1 MAHQDAV
8 AEPRIPGIDFQP
20 EEESPP
26 ATAEEAA
33 PRRQG
38 GPVSS
43 YTMIEPRL
51 KVIYGRFYKE
61 SYFSPE
67 STIDT
72 LNKELIAIACSLL
85 AKCEGCLDGHIQKA
99 LEAGAS
105 KEQISEAIAIAIGI
119 NAAAVVDQT
128 DRAAARLGLNHFPV
142 HGRAPKPA
150 P

>member
-1 MAHQDAV
+1 MAEQEAV
-8 AEPRIPGIDFQP
+8 AEARIPGIDYEP
-20 EEESPP
+20 EDAP
-26 ATAEEAA
+26 AERREAA
-33 PRRQG
+33 QG
-38 GPVSS
+38 PSTS

-67 STIDT
+67 SKIDP
-72 LNKELIAIACSLL
+72 LNKELIAVACSLL

-119 NAAAVVDQT
+119 NAAAIVDQT
-128 DRAAARLGLNHFPV
+128 DRAASRLGLNHFPV
-142 HGRAPKPA
+142 HRKPQN
-150 P
+150 PSS

>member
-1 MAHQDAV
+1 MAEAH
-8 AEPRIPGIDFQP
+8 IPGIDFQP
-20 EEESPP
+20 DG
-26 ATAEEAA
+26 A
-33 PRRQG
+33 PEQRERTRQN
-38 GPVSS
+38 GPTSS

-67 STIDT
+67 STIDP

-105 KEQISEAIAIAIGI
+105 KQQISETIAIAIGI

-142 HGRAPKPA
+142 HRKAPKPIS
-150 P
+150 

>member
-1 MAHQDAV
+1 MADQGAV
-8 AEPRIPGIDFQP
+8 AEPRIPGIDYQP
-20 EEESPP
+20 EKESQPRP
-26 ATAEEAA
+26 EGAT
-33 PRRQG
+33 Q

-67 STIDT
+67 STIDP

-105 KEQISEAIAIAIGI
+105 KEQISETIAIAIGI

-142 HGRAPKPA
+142 HRKAPTPA
-150 P
+150 T